1 MHDCGVFTMDLF
13 DAHAHLQDAAFAAD
27 LDGVFRRAATA
38 GVRRIVVNGTSPR
51 DWDAVAALAA
61 RTAAV
66 APAFGVHPWFPD
78 GLPADWLDDL
88 ARRLAADPAAT
99 VGEIGLDTAVE
110 PRDDR
115 LQEAVFL
122 AQLRLARDLR
132 RPATLHCRRA
142 WGRMLE
148 LLRAA
153 GPHPA
158 GLVLHSYGG
167 GADLVP
173 QLAALNACFS
183 FSGTITYT
191 RNTRSAAAARAVPP
205 DRLLAETDAP
215 DLPPA
220 GAPTGPA
227 GGPANEPANLPLV
240 VAAIA
245 RARGV
250 PMASAAALTSA
261 NAARLFGASR
271 EAVP

>member
-1 MHDCGVFTMDLF
+1 MDLF

-27 LDGVFRRAATA
+27 LDGVFRRAAAA
-38 GVRRIVVNGTSPR
+38 GVRRVVVNGTSPR

-88 ARRLAADPAAT
+88 ARRLAADSAAT

-115 LQEAVFL
+115 LQEEVFL
-122 AQLRLARDLR
+122 AQLRLARNLR

-148 LLRAA
+148 LLRAE
-153 GPHPA
+153 GPHPV

-215 DLPPA
+215 DLPPE
-220 GAPTGPA
+220 GAPAGPA

-250 PMASAAALTSA
+250 SMASAAALTSA

-271 EAVP
+271 VAVP